1 MMTYKKQDVKLEEF
15 NNKCKIINEKCKTSY
30 YIIYIMMYLMLFINI
45 ATIYLIIKSIKNC
58 V

>member
-1 MMTYKKQDVKLEEF
+1 MTYKKQDVKLEEF